1 MAVVIKTMEKTRQG
15 TDKAPVVDAMAE
27 SHKEQVS
34 KREREIMITAREME
48 TTIRRHA
55 LAARLA

>member
-1 MAVVIKTMEKTRQG
+1 MEKTRQG